1 MARLYFHL
9 TNGQEVIRDETG
21 IEIAD
26 WESAGREADAVIAE
40 MRHLGDFSEQ
50 EWAGWRFEVTTES
63 GVVLTSISLSFH

>member
-9 TNGQEVIRDETG
+9 TNGHEVIRDETG

-40 MRHLGDFSEQ
+40 MRRLGDFSAQ